1 MYMASNFQSFSIRI
15 LYNRT
20 SNAMSRK
27 SVVFCGMI
35 LACLLLVAC
44 TGGEHGDL
52 QVYIEQIMSRHKGH
66 VTPIPEVP
74 RYEIFSYQADQLRD
88 PFTQYVDPNII
99 LQRQQVN
106 ALHPNKTRKREAL
119 EQFPI
124 DALLYVGHL
133 EKGGVRWGLI
143 SAPDETVYRIQVGHH
158 LGQNY
163 GEILS
168 ISDTAVQ
175 IKEIISD
182 GAGGWTERENSIT
195 LIESE

>member
-1 MYMASNFQSFSIRI
+1 MASKFQSFSIGALLI
-15 LYNRT
+15 RT
-20 SNAMSRK
+20 SNTLSRK
-27 SVVFCGMI
+27 FIVCCGMT
-35 LACLLLVAC
+35 LACLQLVAC

-52 QVYIEQIMSRHKGH
+52 QVYIQQIKSRHKGH

-74 RYEIFSYQADQLRD
+74 RYEIFSYQAEQLRD
-88 PFTQYVDPNII
+88 PFTQYVDPNTL
-99 LQRQQVN
+99 LQQLQVN
-106 ALHPNKTRKREAL
+106 ALRPDQARKREPL

-158 LGQNY
+158 MGQNF

-168 ISDTAVQ
+168 ISDTAIQ

-182 GAGGWTERENSIT
+182 GAGGWTERENSVT
-195 LIESE
+195 LIDSE